1 MPIQS
6 AERVTPLLKRLSITF
21 SAVYFMTVPFHPFP
35 GSAVIKGL
43 AIATLAAVAWVS
55 SSKMLWLA
63 LVASTVGDVLL
74 DLDSGRLFIPG
85 LCAFLTA
92 HLVYTA
98 LFASRWPI
106 PLRISLPRLILFPV
120 ILAYAAGFAF
130 WLAPELL
137 ATNMT
142 LPVTLYICVITTM
155 VITAVGG
162 RLSLY
167 VPIGAALFLMS
178 DSLLAIT
185 KFKGSF
191 PLRDY
196 LVWGTYYAAQY
207 FITTGVLR
215 GYSEPSG
222 KGKQKRRAAARA

>member
-1 MPIQS
+1 
-6 AERVTPLLKRLSITF
+6 
-21 SAVYFMTVPFHPFP
+21 
-35 GSAVIKGL
+35 VIKGL

-74 DLDSGRLFIPG
+74 DLDSGRLFVPG

-106 PLRISLPRLILFPV
+106 PLRISLPRLLLFPV

-130 WLAPELL
+130 WLAPDLL
-137 ATNMT
+137 RTKMI
-142 LPVTLYICVITTM
+142 LPVTLYICVIATM
-155 VITAVGG
+155 AITAVGG

-167 VPIGAALFLMS
+167 VPIGAALFLTS
-178 DSLLAIT
+178 DSLLAIA
-185 KFKGSF
+185 KFKGPF

-207 FITTGVLR
+207 FIATGVLR
-215 GYSEPSG
+215 GSPEPSG
-222 KGKQKRRAAARA
+222 KAKQKRRARA

>member
-130 WLAPELL
+130 WLAPDLRE
-137 ATNMT
+137 MT
-142 LPVTLYICVITTM
+142 VPVTLYICVITTM

-178 DSLLAIT
+178 DSLLAIA
-185 KFKGSF
+185 KFKGPF

-207 FITTGVLR
+207 FIATGVLR
-215 GYSEPSG
+215 GVPEPSG
-222 KGKQKRRAAARA
+222 KGKRK